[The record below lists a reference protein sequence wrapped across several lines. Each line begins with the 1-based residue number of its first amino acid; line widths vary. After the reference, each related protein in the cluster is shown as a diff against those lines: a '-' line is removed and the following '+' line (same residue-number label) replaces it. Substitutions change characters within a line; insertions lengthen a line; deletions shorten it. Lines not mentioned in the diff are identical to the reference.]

1 MKLMVREKLLQE
13 LHALGQLRS
22 LEPEFSESLKALSDN
37 DFQFLAESID
47 DSDYSV
53 QEWLIA
59 LHEFW
64 KWQVANSKELGTRFH
79 IEYLNCCVQGSVQ
92 GGGKLLSLA
101 DLFHDYVRIYG
112 VSGSI

>member
-1 MKLMVREKLLQE
+1 MIRDKLLQE
-13 LHALGQLRS
+13 LHALS
-22 LEPEFSESLKALSDN
+22 LVRQMDPQFILSMKSLSDE
-37 DFQFLAESID
+37 DFSFLAESVD

-59 LHEFW
+59 LDEFW
-64 KWQVANSKELGTRFH
+64 KWKTAYQRDFSTRFQ
-79 IEYLNCCVQGSVQ
+79 IEYLNCCAQGSIQ

-101 DLFHDYVRIYG
+101 DLFHDYVKIYG